1 MILLPSLLAHSL
13 LARALL
19 VATCAGGQGETAR
32 TGDFDEALAAAGR
45 VAERGLAYLATQ
57 QNEDGSFSVERG
69 EEAKQ
74 APLAVTAIAALA
86 FMAGGSTL
94 GRGTHAEPVRGAI
107 EFLLAHQVDTPP
119 QGESGD
125 PAGEM
130 HYGYFS
136 LESDPNSRMH
146 GHGFATLAVAQAYG
160 TLDFD
165 PGFGESAG
173 LKARADKERM
183 RRALVAAVRLIERSQ
198 SLQGGWYYRP
208 YEDDHEGSM
217 TVLMIQALRAA
228 RDVGVDV
235 DKGVIDRA
243 VRYIHK
249 SQRPEDGAFRYHL
262 NSPSVSYP
270 LTAAAVATLNAA
282 GTYDSEVIDRGIA
295 YMERHDPLLNP
306 DLRFSGEQSFPCYG
320 RLYAAQAYHVHR
332 DPRLWHEWFVRAV
345 RFLEGRQHREK
356 GCFDGDEYGR
366 VYATAMSCL
375 VLELPFQYLPIF
387 QK

>member
-1 MILLPSLLAHSL
+1 MTRRPST
-13 LARALL
+13 LARA
-19 VATCAGGQGETAR
+19 CAVLALCAAPAAAAEEGAR
-32 TGDFDEALAAAGR
+32 AGDFDEALAAAGR
-45 VAERGLAYLATQ
+45 VAEKGLAYLATQ

-69 EEAKQ
+69 EEATQ

-86 FMAGGSTL
+86 FMGGGSTL
-94 GRGTHAEPVRGAI
+94 GRGAHAEAVQGAI
-107 EFLLAHQVDTPP
+107 EFLLAHQVDRPP
-119 QGESGD
+119 QGEGGD
-125 PAGEM
+125 ATGEM
-130 HYGYFS
+130 RYGYFS

-160 TLDFD
+160 TLDVD

-173 LKARADKERM
+173 PKARADKERV

-198 SLQGGWYYRP
+198 SLQGGWYYNP

-262 NSPSVSYP
+262 NSPVVSYA

-282 GTYDSEVIDRGIA
+282 GNYDSEVIDRGIA

-306 DLRFSGEQSFPCYG
+306 DLQFSGEQSFPCYA

-332 DPRLWHEWFVRAV
+332 DPRLWHEWYARAV

-356 GCFDGDEYGR
+356 GCFDGDQYGR